1 MYGWDSYFETL
12 GLLIDER
19 PLLGKSMV
27 DNFVYQI
34 EHYGKILNAN
44 RSYYLTRSQ
53 PPFLTD
59 MINRVYYEG
68 LLPKLKTC
76 DNKNTYN
83 LINSLEEKK
92 KNDYPKKSENVKTRP
107 KPLSMESL
115 TQWQNISFTA
125 AIKELLSVWLNDPRI
140 ERQSG
145 LSCYHT
151 EGFGVPPETEA
162 THFVAIF
169 TEFGKKYNMD
179 WKTFKK
185 AYMNE
190 ELNDPEV
197 DEYFVHDRAVRESGH
212 DTSYRLEKKCANLA
226 CVDLNSLIFKYEID
240 IAEYIH
246 KFCNDE

>member
-12 GLLIDER
+12 GLLVDER

-59 MINRVYYEG
+59 MINRIYYQG
-68 LLPKLKTC
+68 LLPKLNQT
-76 DNKNTYN
+76 NTTK
-83 LINSLEEKK
+83 STSSDKK
-92 KNDYPKKSENVKTRP
+92 KDLSPKKSGYLKTCP
-107 KPLSMESL
+107 KSLTKESL
-115 TQWQNISFTA
+115 AEWQCISFTA

-151 EGFGVPPETEA
+151 EGYGIPPETES
-162 THFVAIF
+162 THFVAIL
-169 TEFGKKYNMD
+169 TEFGKKHNMD
-179 WKTFKK
+179 WETFKN

-190 ELNDPEV
+190 EIKDPEV

-226 CVDLNSLIFKYEID
+226 CVDLNSLIFKYEVD